1 MLPSPALGG
10 KQVFIGEIGEPENIP
25 NKNEAGV
32 VDLWDRSMAV
42 CFELDIPWIVHW
54 ELFCNEPNDGTKP
67 DRRLRKMEELK
78 GFWYVRP
85 DGSLG
90 WGASYLDR
98 LLKHAGKTLPATAH
112 E

>member
-1 MLPSPALGG
+1 MQTSPFTIPSRSFTRQTGAL
-10 KQVFIGEIGEPENIP
+10 IGV
-25 NKNEAGV
+25 ARR
-32 VDLWDRSMAV
+32 RSQPRHRPH
-42 CFELDIPWIVHW
+42 PWIVHW

-67 DRRLRKMEELK
+67 DRRVRKMEELK

-98 LLKHAGKTLPATAH
+98 STPTRRRQAAYSLSMN
-112 E
+112 ERI